1 MAGLRVAVIGAGN
14 IGATV
19 GKKWVAAGHEVTF
32 GVHDPAGARA
42 RALRAEL
49 GEQARIGTA
58 AEALEAG
65 EVALLAVPAA
75 AMDEVIRG
83 HAALL
88 DGKIVIDAANR
99 IGNLASGGPL
109 NSFAML
115 EAHAPGAQVFR
126 AFNSLGWENFAEPVF
141 QGVQA
146 DLMYCGPDGEARQVV
161 ERLIADV
168 GLRPVRLGG
177 GEVVG
182 VVDSLLPLWF
192 TMSQRGGWGRHFAF
206 KVLSER
212 LP

>member
-1 MAGLRVAVIGAGN
+1 MSMAGLRVAVIGAGN

-126 AFNSLGWENFAEPVF
+126 AFNSLGW
-141 QGVQA
+141 
-146 DLMYCGPDGEARQVV
+146 
-161 ERLIADV
+161 
-168 GLRPVRLGG
+168 
-177 GEVVG
+177 
-182 VVDSLLPLWF
+182 
-192 TMSQRGGWGRHFAF
+192 
-206 KVLSER
+206 
-212 LP
+212 